1 MAHSWTV
8 SCTERKSGLAAESR
22 HQPIP
27 VDRDVSRQLLA
38 SEVGGNQ

>member
-27 VDRDVSRQLLA
+27 VDNVSRQLLA